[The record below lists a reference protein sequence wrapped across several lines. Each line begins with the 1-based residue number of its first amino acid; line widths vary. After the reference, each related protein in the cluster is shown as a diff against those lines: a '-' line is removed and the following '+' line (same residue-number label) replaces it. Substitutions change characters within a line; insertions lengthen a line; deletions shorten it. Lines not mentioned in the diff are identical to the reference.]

1 MCHYGSRFP
10 VPLIPAPCARSEPYK
25 SIECFR
31 AATHGIKSEE
41 FLMKLL
47 QMAVEDPKHTEVIY
61 YLKVRLTVT
70 WLWSCRISNVKKS
83 V

>member
-1 MCHYGSRFP
+1 
-10 VPLIPAPCARSEPYK
+10 
-25 SIECFR
+25 
-31 AATHGIKSEE
+31 
-41 FLMKLL
+41 MKLL

>member
-1 MCHYGSRFP
+1 MCDIMVVVS
-10 VPLIPAPCARSEPYK
+10 LIPAPCARSEPYK

-61 YLKVRLTVT
+61 YLKVRLSIN
-70 WLWSCRISNVKKS
+70 SCRISNVEKS